1 MSLPDLTQRT
11 PGWLKAGGPAQ
22 EVVISSRVRLAR
34 NLAGMPFLD
43 HCTPSHQAE
52 LQLRLSRHVLETDMF
67 ADGFY
72 MDLATADAIDRQLLV
87 ERHSISR
94 HHADSATSRGV
105 AIAADEAAA
114 VMINEED
121 HVRMQVL
128 RNGLQ
133 LEEATEQINR
143 LDDLLEQ
150 QLDWAFHSRYGYLT
164 ACPSNVGT
172 GMRISV
178 MLHLP
183 ALRLTGELDKA
194 IQAARDMHLAV
205 RGLYGEGTTAAGDFF
220 QLSNQT
226 TLGRTEQELV
236 EELAHTVVP
245 DFITYEMQARDA
257 LASGPDRRGVEDRV
271 FRAVAVL
278 RAARRIGSD
287 EMVFLLSMVRLGVHL
302 GWLPEVPLAAVN
314 DLFMFAQ
321 PAHLQRLL
329 NRTMTPVQRAEA
341 RAQFIQQ
348 RLATA

>member
-1 MSLPDLTQRT
+1 MNLPDLTHR
-11 PGWLKAGGPAQ
+11 PAGWLDTGGPAQ

-43 HCTPSHQAE
+43 HCTPNHQAE
-52 LQLRLSRHVLETDMF
+52 LQLRLSRQVLDTDLL

-72 MDLATADAIDRQLLV
+72 VDLATADTIDRQLLV
-87 ERHSISR
+87 ERHLISR
-94 HHADSATSRGV
+94 HHADSPTARGV
-105 AIAADEAAA
+105 AVAADEAIA

-133 LEEATEQINR
+133 LDDAVEQINR

-205 RGLYGEGTTAAGDFF
+205 RGLYGEGTKAAGDFF
-220 QLSNQT
+220 QLSNET
-226 TLGRTEQELV
+226 TLGKTEQELV
-236 EELAHTVVP
+236 EELSHLVLP
-245 DFITYEMQARDA
+245 GFITYEIRAREA
-257 LASGPDRRGVEDRV
+257 IASGPQRSGVEDHV
-271 FRAVAVL
+271 FRAIATL
-278 RAARRIGSD
+278 RSARRLGSD
-287 EMVFLLSMVRLGVHL
+287 EMMFLLSMVRLGVHL
-302 GWLPEVPLAAVN
+302 GWMPDVPLATVN
-314 DLFMFAQ
+314 ELFLHGQ

-329 NRTMTPVQRAEA
+329 NRTMSPEQRAEA

-348 RLATA
+348 RLAAV

>member
-1 MSLPDLTQRT
+1 MNLPDLTQRT
-11 PGWLKAGGPAQ
+11 AAWLRAGGPAQ
-22 EVVISSRVRLAR
+22 EVVVSSRVRLAR

-52 LQLRLSRHVLETDMF
+52 LQLRLSRQILDTEML

-72 MDLATADAIDRQLLV
+72 LDLATADAIDRQLLV
-87 ERHSISR
+87 ERHLISR
-94 HHADSATSRGV
+94 HHADGASSRGV
-105 AIAADEAAA
+105 AVSADETIAI
-114 VMINEED
+114 MINEED

-133 LEEATEQINR
+133 LDEATDQINR

-150 QLDWAFHSRYGYLT
+150 QLDWAFHGRYGYLT

-194 IQAARDMHLAV
+194 IQAASDMRLAI
-205 RGLYGEGTTAAGDFF
+205 RGLYGEGTKAAGDFF

-226 TLGRTEQELV
+226 TLGKTEQQLV
-236 EELAHTVVP
+236 DELAHTVLP
-245 DFITYEMQARDA
+245 GYITYEMRARDS
-257 LASGPDRRGVEDRV
+257 LASGPERRGVEDRI
-271 FRAVAVL
+271 FRAVATL

-287 EMVFLLSMVRLGVHL
+287 EMMFLLSMVRLGVHL
-302 GWLPEVPLAAVN
+302 GWLPDLPLEAVN
-314 DLFMFAQ
+314 DLFMLAQ

-329 NRTMTPVQRAEA
+329 NRTMSPVERAEA

-348 RLATA
+348 RLAAV